1 MRVLLSALFA
11 DGSQSAQIPVTAPGQ
26 AIYVLSKITVQ
37 PEFGQS
43 KAARWL
49 DRFPGWGLGEGWH
62 NLHHAFQWSVRQ
74 GYGVRGGRIRPLP
87 DPTYVFIRGLERL
100 GWADR
105 LRLPAAEDLLERA
118 RP

>member
-1 MRVLLSALFA
+1 MPWVDLEWLAAFFLSTTLLFHGVATVNSLAHLAGERPFITDDMSRNNGWVAL
-11 DGSQSAQIPVTAPGQ
+11 
-26 AIYVLSKITVQ
+26 IT
-37 PEFGQS
+37 
-43 KAARWL
+43 
-49 DRFPGWGLGEGWH
+49 LGEGWH

-74 GYGVRGGRIRPLP
+74 GYGVRGGRIRQLP